1 MWKSRCEF
9 LLSERS
15 KCSMHAHTQ
24 PTLRTARITLE
35 LLFCKSS
42 ENLQIKFMPHPTH
55 WTARKRTLYF
65 HVCNLQP
72 ASADKMQ
79 PVSSWPRAVPAA
91 EHLSLSP
98 RCLPHTAPVSDMFLA
113 VTLETSANVAAST
126 FNLGEGSRDT
136 LGPTSLLTRGVSW
149 WVSKGQQFVVG
160 LSRITQSCVL
170 RKNWWEQRGMTRAKD
185 ARFRLYTHTYFQLF

>member
-98 RCLPHTAPVSDMFLA
+98 RWLPHTAPVSDMFLA
-113 VTLETSANVAAST
+113 VTLETSANVAASA